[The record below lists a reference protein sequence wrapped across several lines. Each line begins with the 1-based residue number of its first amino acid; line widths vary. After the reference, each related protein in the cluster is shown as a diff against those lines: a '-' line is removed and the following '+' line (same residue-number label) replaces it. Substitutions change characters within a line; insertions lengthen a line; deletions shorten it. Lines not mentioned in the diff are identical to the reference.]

1 MDINRLVAMANR
13 VGEFF
18 DALPDTREGMQ
29 GVAGHI
35 GSNWEARM
43 RIQLATHLDGTHQT
57 GLTPFVDC
65 ALRSLPSS
73 WRVAQSTDVVSPR
86 P

>member
-1 MDINRLVAMANR
+1 MDIKRLVAMANR

-18 DALPDTREGMQ
+18 EALPDTGEGMQ
-29 GVAGHI
+29 GVAAHI

-43 RIQLATHLDGTHQT
+43 RVQLATHLDGTRQS

-65 ALRSLPSS
+65 ALRSLPLR
-73 WRVAQSTDVVSPR
+73 WRVAQPADVVSPR

>member
-1 MDINRLVAMANR
+1 MDINRLVGMANR
-13 VGEFF
+13 VGDFF
-18 DALPDTREGMQ
+18 EALPDTQEGME

-35 GSNWEARM
+35 GSTWEARM
-43 RIQLATHLDGTHQT
+43 RIQLATHLDGTRQT

-65 ALRSLPSS
+65 ALRTLPSR
-73 WRVAQSTDVVSPR
+73 WRVAQSTGVVSPR